1 MIHTWKIYNLERTIT
16 DGVVNKVTYA
26 CETNNDQ
33 FSNRAIDSITI
44 TGSTSDEG
52 FIPYENLVEGDIL
65 AWVTS
70 SIDTSIFETQNSS
83 SIATMVSA
91 SAAITKAEGLPWE

>member
-1 MIHTWKIYNLERTIT
+1 MTHTWKIYNLERTIT

-26 CETNNDQ
+26 CETSNDQ
-33 FSNRAIDSITI
+33 FSNRAIDSINI

-52 FIPYENLVEGDIL
+52 FILYENLVEGDIL

-91 SAAITKAEGLPWE
+91 SAARTKAEGLPWE

>member
-1 MIHTWKIYNLERTIT
+1 MTHSWKIYNLERTLA
-16 DGVVNKVTYA
+16 DGVVNKVTYG
-26 CETNNDQ
+26 CETSNDQ
-33 FSNRAIDSITI
+33 FSNRTIDSITI

-70 SIDTSIFETQNSS
+70 SIDTNIFETANSS
-83 SIATMVSA
+83 SISSMVHASA
-91 SAAITKAEGLPWE
+91 SRTIADGLPWE